1 MKFTRVFAAAM
12 TALVVSSGALMAEPT
27 ASTDKAATATTT
39 TTKPVKVAKTKKPE
53 KLFVAKSEKGKEC
66 SAQADAQK
74 LHGKARRHFR
84 KKCMKAAKPA

>member
-39 TTKPVKVAKTKKPE
+39 TKPAKVAKTKKPE

-84 KKCMKAAKPA
+84 KECMKAAKPA